1 MTASTSPV
9 ERNEL
14 ALTQLPSQTGD
25 PDEPVALPL
34 TLELEEPE
42 PPPPQDVTS
51 TAHSAVNQSRLIRV
65 PLPVESLSS

>member
-42 PPPPQDVTS
+42 PPQDVTS